1 MNIYV
6 SNISYTATD
15 EALQAAFA
23 VYGEVTSAR
32 IIKDR
37 LTSRSRGF
45 GFVEMANEEEGK
57 KALEALAGFDLMGRA
72 IAVREARPRE
82 EGEKKGGKAAEG
94 EGAPAGEGQDG
105 QGGPVA
111 QGGEGRPA
119 REARPARPARG
130 EGRPDRGPRNNNHH
144 NGQNGSG
151 QNGNGNGR
159 NRDGRDGR
167 EPREAQPPQELVII
181 QRGMY

>member
-23 VYGEVTSAR
+23 AFGEVTSAR

-57 KALEALAGFDLMGRA
+57 KALEALAGADLMGRA
-72 IAVREARPRE
+72 ISVREARPRE
-82 EGEKKGGKAAEG
+82 EGEKKQ
-94 EGAPAGEGQDG
+94 GAP
-105 QGGPVA
+105 
-111 QGGEGRPA
+111 
-119 REARPARPARG
+119 
-130 EGRPDRGPRNNNHH
+130 
-144 NGQNGSG
+144 
-151 QNGNGNGR
+151 GNGNGEGGEQRAEGQPRRERGQR
-159 NRDGRDGR
+159 NNNGGNNGGRNR
-167 EPREAQPPQELVII
+167 EPREPRESREGQPQPELVII

>member
-23 VYGEVTSAR
+23 VHGEVTSAR

-45 GFVEMANEEEGK
+45 GFVEMPNEEEGK
-57 KALEALAGFDLMGRA
+57 KALEALAGADLMGRA
-72 IAVREARPRE
+72 ISVREARPRE
-82 EGEKKGGKAAEG
+82 EGEKKQ
-94 EGAPAGEGQDG
+94 AGEG
-105 QGGPVA
+105 
-111 QGGEGRPA
+111 GERPQ
-119 REARPARPARG
+119 REPRG
-130 EGRPDRGPRNNNHH
+130 ERNNNGGN
-144 NGQNGSG
+144 NGQRA
-151 QNGNGNGR
+151 GNGGR
-159 NRDGRDGR
+159 NREPREPR
-167 EPREAQPPQELVII
+167 EPREAQPQAELVII

>member
-23 VYGEVTSAR
+23 EHGEVQSAR

-37 LTSRSRGF
+37 LTNRSRGF
-45 GFVEMANEEEGK
+45 GFVEMPNEEEGK

-82 EGEKKGGKAAEG
+82 EGEQK
-94 EGAPAGEGQDG
+94 PAKQKG
-105 QGGPVA
+105 QGG
-111 QGGEGRPA
+111 
-119 REARPARPARG
+119 
-130 EGRPDRGPRNNNHH
+130 N
-144 NGQNGSG
+144 NGQP
-151 QNGNGNGR
+151 R
-159 NRDGRDGR
+159 PEKPR
-167 EPREAQPPQELVII
+167 EPELVII

>member
-23 VYGEVTSAR
+23 AYGEVTSAR

-45 GFVEMANEEEGK
+45 GFVEMANDEEGK
-57 KALEALAGFDLMGRA
+57 KALEALAGADLMGRA
-72 IAVREARPRE
+72 ISVREARPRE
-82 EGEKKGGKAAEG
+82 EGEKKQGAQAGGSG
-94 EGAPAGEGQDG
+94 EGGE
-105 QGGPVA
+105 P
-111 QGGEGRPA
+111 RPQ
-119 REARPARPARG
+119 REARGERG
-130 EGRPDRGPRNNNHH
+130 ERNNN
-144 NGQNGSG
+144 NGQRGNNG
-151 QNGNGNGR
+151 GR
-159 NRDGRDGR
+159 NR
-167 EPREAQPPQELVII
+167 EPREPRESRDAQPQAELVII